1 MSPLEYLNM
10 QSNLTESRL
19 AELWDLAR
27 SKEAPRD
34 LLSANELLVIEQ
46 YRTIHRSLEV
56 QHFSAPQNLIET
68 VKAMMPHT
76 NRKFSIAQIFHP
88 QPLLG
93 FARGTVGQF
102 KFVSEEV
109 EVRIQFEDIPNG
121 WRIWGRTSEPGW
133 TVWSGQL
140 SSPCGEN
147 GEFELDVQASN
158 IEPLSLQNETMTILL
173 PMAID
178 ESGDGNT

>member
-1 MSPLEYLNM
+1 M

-27 SKEAPRD
+27 SNDAPRD
-34 LLSANELLVIEQ
+34 LLSANELLVLEQ
-46 YRTIHRSLEV
+46 YRTIHGSLAF
-56 QHFSAPQNLIET
+56 QHLSAPQNLIEK
-68 VKAMMPHT
+68 VKGMMPQT

-93 FARGTVGQF
+93 FARGTVSQF
-102 KFVSEEV
+102 KFVSEDV
-109 EVRIQFEDIPNG
+109 EVRIQLEDIPNG

-133 TVWSGQL
+133 TVWSGQM
-140 SSPCGEN
+140 SSTCNEK
-147 GEFELDVQASN
+147 GEFELDVKTSS

-173 PMAID
+173 PMIID
-178 ESGDGNT
+178 EPGDGNT